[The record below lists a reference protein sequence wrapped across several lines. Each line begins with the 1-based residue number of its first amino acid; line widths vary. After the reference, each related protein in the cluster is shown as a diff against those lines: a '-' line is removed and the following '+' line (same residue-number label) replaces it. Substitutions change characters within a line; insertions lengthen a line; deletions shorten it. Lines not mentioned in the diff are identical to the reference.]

1 MKKRTM
7 NELRQTKEYRLSDQG
22 GEYTVPCKCAEPKNV
37 ESYKNEQGPSPG
49 FIKVQEEAKDYYE
62 DVQKDLDKAAAEG
75 STRHWPKEVE
85 GSTEAWFNTQDSRDY
100 TTAEPKYKD
109 IAGDPDLLESV
120 KKMIVDKVVK
130 DLDDIIFEM
139 ICKEMGDNYMFQSRN
154 YLTEAGCELFEEQFF
169 EFYHEHHG
177 EILYKVLKNITNG

>member
-22 GEYTVPCKCAEPKNV
+22 GEYTVPCKGAKPKHI

-49 FIKVQEEAKDYYE
+49 FIKVQEEAKDHYE

-75 STRHWPKEVE
+75 STRHWPKEIIE
-85 GSTEAWFNTQDSRDY
+85 RDY
-100 TTAEPKYKD
+100 IEEAKIE
-109 IAGDPDLLESV
+109 
-120 KKMIVDKVVK
+120 IVDKITKHFANELV
-130 DLDDIIFEM
+130 IEM
-139 ICKEMGDNYMFQSRN
+139 ICEEMSSRHVFQSSN
-154 YLTEAGCELFEEQFF
+154 YLTEAGIVEFEEQFF